1 MIQKVKN
8 PGDILFSILNTTYE
22 FLGEKGGEEMIKEW
36 CEYVAENGLWSG
48 VVDATKKGGIKGL
61 KKFWD
66 DFIKAEQV
74 PEGAVETSLINE
86 KEFLMVINKCHSQE
100 TLKKIGAKVYKNAC
114 LHCVY
119 ICKKMAEMIDYDL
132 EFKYDPEK
140 GWCSRRWIKK
150 K

>member
-1 MIQKVKN
+1 MIQKLEN
-8 PGDILFSILNTTYE
+8 PGDILFSLLNTTYE
-22 FLGEKGGEEMIKEW
+22 FLGKKGGEGMIKEW
-36 CEYVAENGLWSG
+36 CEYCAENGLWSG
-48 VVDATKKGGIKGL
+48 VVEATKKDGIKGL

-74 PEGAVETSLINE
+74 PEGVCQTSLISEN
-86 KEFLMVINKCHSQE
+86 EFLMVINKCHSQG
-100 TLKKIGAKVYKNAC
+100 TLKEIGAKVYENAC

-119 ICKKMAEMIDYDL
+119 ICQKMAEMIGYEVEL
-132 EFKYDPEK
+132 KYDSEK